1 MKLQPSPLDFSKR
14 PDLFFKVRGE
24 WFMDDSRESEALD
37 WIEAQQAKIR
47 ADAKELQEHR
57 RLLRKDR
64 ERRARNVQ
72 K

>member
-24 WFMDDSRESEALD
+24 WFMDDSHESEALD
-37 WIEAQQAKIR
+37 WIEAQQAKMR
-47 ADAKELQEHR
+47 ADAKELREHQ
-57 RLLRKDR
+57 RLLR
-64 ERRARNVQ
+64 RARARGARDVT